1 MLLYFQINL
10 KIMLTV
16 IEQLPDH
23 VFGVRANGE
32 VTKDDLKDVLL
43 PGLESLTERY
53 DEIYYLLVLETK
65 VQNFT
70 AGAWIQDLI
79 AGIKHLSKWKKIAIV
94 TDQEAVE
101 KFTDFFSYISP
112 GEARGY
118 ELSELQNAIDWLKL
132 KTP

>member
-1 MLLYFQINL
+1 
-10 KIMLTV
+10 MLTV
-16 IEQLPDH
+16 IDQLPDH

-32 VTKDDLKDVLL
+32 VTKEDLKNVLL

-101 KFTDFFSYISP
+101 KFTDLFSYISP

-118 ELSELQNAIDWLKL
+118 ELSELQIAKDWLKL